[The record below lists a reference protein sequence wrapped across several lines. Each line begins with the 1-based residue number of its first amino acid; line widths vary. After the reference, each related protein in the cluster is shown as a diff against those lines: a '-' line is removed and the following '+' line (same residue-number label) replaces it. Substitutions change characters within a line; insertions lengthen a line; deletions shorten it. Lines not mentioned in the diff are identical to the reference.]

1 MEISGSIVTPQEH
14 SELDMFTYTLLH
26 KSGFKFSPDDPQ
38 AVHEDRMRGII
49 RFGPYRKV
57 TKPPQIAF
65 VFPNGFRDQAN
76 TLYLALRNGIGL
88 FKGLPS
94 VFKVPL
100 EKDQVVAITGFT
112 LRNRFDHHD
121 SALRY
126 RDAIQNWI
134 NLNGSTPDLFVNL
147 HPKSMGWEDDS
158 AYSATKAVLLKDGL
172 LSQNVTFELIQNSTQ
187 FEWSVANIALGVFV
201 KLGGIPWAV
210 NRADG
215 ENEFVIGMGRSE
227 SYDQRTRERERSIAF
242 TTSLQSNGIYEFG
255 NFGSACGDKAA
266 FMRELENTLRN
277 TIAQMRLRKPNAAA
291 LTLHFPKDFS
301 FDERELCKKVAADA
315 STSIP
320 RIEFVKVTEE
330 DRFFAIDDES
340 PDQVPRRGTCIKL
353 SNTDFLLYTEG
364 SEERQTWVNRPPSAV
379 RIRHYGEFGADLP
392 TREII
397 GQVFDLSLSNWRAFN
412 ARGYPVSIFYSKLIS
427 RILQHADLSDVHGTH
442 LSDRMWFL

>member
-1 MEISGSIVTPQEH
+1 
-14 SELDMFTYTLLH
+14 MFTYNLLH
-26 KSGFKFSPDDPQ
+26 NSGFRFSPDSPE
-38 AVHEDRMRGII
+38 AVHEDRLRGII

-57 TKPPQIAF
+57 MTSPKIAF
-65 VFPNGFRDQAN
+65 VFPDGYRDQAN
-76 TLYLALRNGIGL
+76 SLYLALRNGIGL

-100 EKDQVVAITGFT
+100 EKHQVVAITGFK

-126 RDAIQNWI
+126 RDAIQTWI
-134 NLNGSTPDLFVNL
+134 NANGSIPDLFVNL
-147 HPKSMGWEDDS
+147 HPKSMGWEEDS
-158 AYSATKAVLLKDGL
+158 AYSATKAVLLKDGF
-172 LSQNVTFELIQNSTQ
+172 LSQNVTFELIQNSAQ
-187 FEWSVANIALGVFV
+187 FEWSVANIALGIFV
-201 KLGGIPWAV
+201 KLGGIPWAI

-227 SYDQRTRERERSIAF
+227 SYDSRTRARQRSIAF
-242 TTSLQSNGIYEFG
+242 TTCLQSNGIYEFG
-255 NFGSACGDKAA
+255 NFGRACGDKEA
-266 FMRELENTLRN
+266 FMRELENTLRH
-277 TIAQMRLRKPNAAA
+277 TIAQLRSRRPNVAA
-291 LTLHFPKDFS
+291 LVLHFPKDFS
-301 FDERELCKKVAADA
+301 FDERELCTRVATEAKVN
-315 STSIP
+315 IP

-340 PDQVPRRGTCIKL
+340 PDQVPRRGTCIRL

-379 RIRHYGEFGADLP
+379 RIRHYGEPESDLLR
-392 TREII
+392 REIV

-427 RILQHADLSDVHGTH
+427 RILQHADLSDVHGEH